1 MHVVSQLKDPIVCVA
16 DDCEVLTTLKLLR
29 RDLAR
34 VTALS
39 QVHHKTHDF
48 IWWPGC
54 SCKRLCR
61 VQDSWATDNYLL
73 HADPIYLEFGTTPSL
88 QPTPSPEKPEVFCQ
102 NVNK

>member
-16 DDCEVLTTLKLLR
+16 DDCEVLTTLKLLC

-34 VTALS
+34 VTARS

-48 IWWPGC
+48 IWWPDC
-54 SCKRLCR
+54 SCKRLCG

-73 HADPIYLEFGTTPSL
+73 HADPIYLEFGRIL
-88 QPTPSPEKPEVFCQ
+88 LN
-102 NVNK
+102 NVIRRNLLMSISG